1 MLSQEELTSLFN
13 IISDETRTF
22 ETIGNMFQKSFQKH
36 DQFKVGVALWYLLK
50 DSLLNLSQRLASFY
64 IFYEIYRNELMS
76 YTPFIPI
83 ILETLEAS
91 TNNVEKKFLVEFIT
105 TGVIKNPKNNIKNY
119 IEDNRF
125 IENVQ
130 VPDLKQY
137 WQIFHNE
144 REKFSNLSG
153 DWVRPIIYEQDDNL
167 TKIKDSP
174 TPFNFTTLTK
184 EELSFNYFEPNY
196 MTLYPNA
203 SYSFFEDEPIWIMPG
218 LNFDFLWDFTLSPE
232 QNTSNLI
239 LYLIL
244 VKSLLNRVLSNKAI
258 SEEQER
264 IIWDTLQENSKI
276 LLEIKFSPDNLF
288 RLIESNTKFASE
300 IYLRISK
307 ADFFRE

>member
-1 MLSQEELTSLFN
+1 MLNQEEISGLFN
-13 IISDETRTF
+13 IISDESKTF
-22 ETIGNMFQKSFQKH
+22 ETIGSMFQKSFQKH

-50 DSLLNLSQRLASFY
+50 DNLLNLSQRLATFY
-64 IFYEIYRNELMS
+64 LFYEIYRNELMS

-105 TGVIKNPKNNIKNY
+105 TGIIKNPKNLIKNY
-119 IEDNRF
+119 IEENRF
-125 IENVQ
+125 IENVV

-137 WQIFHNE
+137 WQIFNNE

-153 DWVRPIIYEQDDNL
+153 DWVRPIIYEQDENL

-239 LYLIL
+239 L
-244 VKSLLNRVLSNKAI
+244 
-258 SEEQER
+258 
-264 IIWDTLQENSKI
+264 
-276 LLEIKFSPDNLF
+276 
-288 RLIESNTKFASE
+288 
-300 IYLRISK
+300 
-307 ADFFRE
+307 